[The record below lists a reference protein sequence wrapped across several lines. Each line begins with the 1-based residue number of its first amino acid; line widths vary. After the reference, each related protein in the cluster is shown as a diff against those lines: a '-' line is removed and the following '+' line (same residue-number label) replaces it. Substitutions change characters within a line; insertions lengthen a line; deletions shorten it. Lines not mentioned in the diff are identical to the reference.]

1 MLKERRSE
9 ILLTLAAL
17 MFASNGIASKLLLND
32 YISAWRLAQVR
43 SISTFIIL
51 AAYIAWRA
59 PKTLRITKREV
70 PRLAALGIIGIAAVN
85 GAYFLAI
92 SRMHVSIALLI
103 EFTAPVWIVLYLR
116 FVRKKHVPNEMWAAL
131 FLALLGL
138 AFVAQVW
145 QGLTLDG
152 IGVLAALGAAFALAF
167 FFLAG
172 EGITS
177 QRDVQSVTMWGF
189 GFAALGWSLLMPIW
203 TFPFDVFTVSIP
215 LEGAL
220 DGYGAP
226 GWVLIL
232 YVVLIG
238 TVVPYLLTLNGL
250 RNLSASTTSAFG
262 MLEPIFAGAVAWFW
276 FNESW
281 TIIQLIGGVIVIA
294 GIYMADRARSAAK

>member
-220 DGYGAP
+220 DGYSAP

-281 TIIQLIGGVIVIA
+281 TVIQLIGGVIVIA

>member
-1 MLKERRSE
+1 MFKARRSE
-9 ILLTLAAL
+9 ILLTLAAI

-43 SISTFIIL
+43 SILTFIIL

-70 PRLAALGIIGIAAVN
+70 PRLAALGAIGIAAVN

-116 FVRKKHVPNEMWAAL
+116 YVRKKHVPNEMWAAL

-172 EGITS
+172 EGITAH
-177 QRDVQSVTMWGF
+177 RDIQSVTMWGF
-189 GFAALGWSLLMPIW
+189 GFAAITWSLLMPIW

-220 DGYGAP
+220 DGYSAP

-238 TVVPYLLTLNGL
+238 TVVPYLFTLNGL

-281 TIIQLIGGVIVIA
+281 TVLQLFGGVIVIA

>member
-1 MLKERRSE
+1 MFKARHSE
-9 ILLTLAAL
+9 ILLTLAAV

-43 SISTFIIL
+43 AISTFIVLL
-51 AAYIAWRA
+51 ALIAWRA
-59 PKTLRITKREV
+59 PKTLRINKREV
-70 PRLAALGIIGIAAVN
+70 PRLAALGAFGIAAVN

-116 FVRKKHVPNEMWAAL
+116 YVRKKHVPNEMWAAL

-145 QGLTLDG
+145 KGLTLDG

-172 EGITS
+172 EGITAN
-177 QRDVQSVTMWGF
+177 RDNQSTTMWGF
-189 GFAALGWSLLMPIW
+189 GFAALTWSLLMPIW
-203 TFPFDVFTVSIP
+203 TFPFEVFTVSIP
-215 LEGAL
+215 LGGAL
-220 DGYGAP
+220 DGYSAS
-226 GWVLIL
+226 GWALIL

-238 TVVPYLLTLNGL
+238 TILPYLCVMNGL

-262 MLEPIFAGAVAWFW
+262 MLEPIFAGIIAWFW
-276 FNESW
+276 FSESW
-281 TIIQLIGGVIVIA
+281 TAIQLIGGVIVIT
-294 GIYMADRARSAAK
+294 GIYLADRARSAIN

>member
-51 AAYIAWRA
+51 AAYLTWRA

-220 DGYGAP
+220 DGYSAS

-281 TIIQLIGGVIVIA
+281 TVIQLIGGVIVIA

>member
-51 AAYIAWRA
+51 AAYITWRA

-116 FVRKKHVPNEMWAAL
+116 YVRKKHVPNEMWTAL

-145 QGLTLDG
+145 KGLTLDG

-220 DGYGAP
+220 DGYSAP

-281 TIIQLIGGVIVIA
+281 TVIQLIGGVIVIA

>member
-51 AAYIAWRA
+51 AAYITWRA

-116 FVRKKHVPNEMWAAL
+116 YVRKKHVPNEMWTAL

-145 QGLTLDG
+145 KGLTLDG

-189 GFAALGWSLLMPIW
+189 GFAALTWSLLMPIW

-220 DGYGAP
+220 DGYSAP

-276 FNESW
+276 FSESW
-281 TIIQLIGGVIVIA
+281 TVIQLIGGVIVIA

>member
-1 MLKERRSE
+1 MFKTRRSE
-9 ILLTLAAL
+9 ILLTLAAV

-70 PRLAALGIIGIAAVN
+70 PRLAALGAIGIAAVN

-116 FVRKKHVPNEMWAAL
+116 YVRKKHVPNEMWAAL

-172 EGITS
+172 EGITAH
-177 QRDVQSVTMWGF
+177 RDIQSVTMWGF
-189 GFAALGWSLLMPIW
+189 GFAALTWSLLMPIW

-220 DGYGAP
+220 DGYSAP

-238 TVVPYLLTLNGL
+238 TVVPYLFTLNGL

-262 MLEPIFAGAVAWFW
+262 MLEPI
-276 FNESW
+276 
-281 TIIQLIGGVIVIA
+281 
-294 GIYMADRARSAAK
+294 

>member
-1 MLKERRSE
+1 MFKERRSE
-9 ILLTLAAL
+9 ILLTLAAV

-59 PKTLRITKREV
+59 PKTLRITKSEV
-70 PRLAALGIIGIAAVN
+70 PRLAALGTIGIAAVN

-172 EGITS
+172 EGITA
-177 QRDVQSVTMWGF
+177 QRDIQSVTMWGF
-189 GFAALGWSLLMPIW
+189 GFAALAWSLLMPIW
-203 TFPFDVFTVSIP
+203 TFPFDVFTFSIP

-220 DGYGAP
+220 DGYSAS

-262 MLEPIFAGAVAWFW
+262 MLEPIFAGAVAWVW
-276 FNESW
+276 FGESW
-281 TIIQLIGGVIVIA
+281 TVLQLFGGVIVIA
-294 GIYMADRARSAAK
+294 GIYMADRARSAVK

>member
-51 AAYIAWRA
+51 AAYITWRA

-116 FVRKKHVPNEMWAAL
+116 YVRKRHVPNEMWTAL

-145 QGLTLDG
+145 KGLTLDG

-189 GFAALGWSLLMPIW
+189 GFAALAWSLLMPIW

-220 DGYGAP
+220 DGYSAP

-281 TIIQLIGGVIVIA
+281 TVIQLIGGVIVIA

>member
-51 AAYIAWRA
+51 AAYITWRA

-189 GFAALGWSLLMPIW
+189 GFAALAWSLLMPIW
-203 TFPFDVFTVSIP
+203 TFPFDVFAVSIP

-220 DGYGAP
+220 DGYSAP

-250 RNLSASTTSAFG
+250 RNLSASTASAFG

-281 TIIQLIGGVIVIA
+281 TVIQLIGGVIVIA

>member
-116 FVRKKHVPNEMWAAL
+116 YVRKKHVPNEMWTAL

-145 QGLTLDG
+145 KGLTLDG

-167 FFLAG
+167 FFIAG

-220 DGYGAP
+220 DGYSAP

-281 TIIQLIGGVIVIA
+281 TVIQLIGGVIVIA

>member
-1 MLKERRSE
+1 MLKDRRSE

-17 MFASNGIASKLLLND
+17 MFASNGIASKLLLNGH
-32 YISAWRLAQVR
+32 ISAWRLAQVR
-43 SISTFIIL
+43 SLSTFLIL
-51 AAYIAWRA
+51 AALIAWRA
-59 PKTLRITKREV
+59 PKTMRISKREV
-70 PRLAALGIIGIAAVN
+70 PRLAALGAFGIAAVN
-85 GAYFLAI
+85 GTYFLAI

-116 FVRKKHVPNEMWAAL
+116 YVRKKHVPNEMWVAL

-145 QGLTLDG
+145 DGLTLDG
-152 IGVLAALGAAFALAF
+152 IGVIAALTSAFAVAF

-172 EGITS
+172 EGFTS
-177 QRDVQSVTMWGF
+177 TRDNQSTTMWGF
-189 GFAALGWSLLMPIW
+189 GFAALSWSLIMPLW

-215 LEGAL
+215 LEGAFE
-220 DGYGAP
+220 GYNAP

-232 YVVLIG
+232 YVVFIG
-238 TVVPYLLTLNGL
+238 TVFPYLCVMNGL

-262 MLEPIFAGAVAWFW
+262 MLEPIFAGIIAWFW
-276 FNESW
+276 FGESW
-281 TIIQLIGGVIVIA
+281 TPIQLLGGVTVIA

>member
-1 MLKERRSE
+1 M
-9 ILLTLAAL
+9 
-17 MFASNGIASKLLLND
+17 
-32 YISAWRLAQVR
+32 
-43 SISTFIIL
+43 
-51 AAYIAWRA
+51 
-59 PKTLRITKREV
+59 RITKREV
-70 PRLAALGIIGIAAVN
+70 PRLAALGAFGIAAVN
-85 GAYFLAI
+85 GTYFLAI

-116 FVRKKHVPNEMWAAL
+116 YVRKKHVPNEMWLAL

-145 QGLTLDG
+145 NGLTLDG
-152 IGVLAALGAAFALAF
+152 IGVLAALASAFAVAF

-172 EGITS
+172 EGMTER
-177 QRDVQSVTMWGF
+177 RDNQSTTMWGF
-189 GFAALGWSLLMPIW
+189 GFAALTWSLMMPLW

-220 DGYGAP
+220 EGHNAP

-232 YVVLIG
+232 YVVFIG
-238 TVVPYLLTLNGL
+238 TVFPYLCVMNGL

-262 MLEPIFAGAVAWFW
+262 MLEPIFAGIIAWFW
-276 FNESW
+276 FGESW
-281 TIIQLIGGVIVIA
+281 TTIQLVGGVIVIA

>member
-1 MLKERRSE
+1 MFKTRRSE
-9 ILLTLAAL
+9 ILLTLAAI

-32 YISAWRLAQVR
+32 YISAWRLAQIR
-43 SISTFIIL
+43 SISTFFIL

-70 PRLAALGIIGIAAVN
+70 PRLAALGAIGIAAVN

-116 FVRKKHVPNEMWAAL
+116 YVRKKHVPNEMWAAL

-172 EGITS
+172 EGITAH
-177 QRDVQSVTMWGF
+177 RDIQSVTMWGF
-189 GFAALGWSLLMPIW
+189 GFAALTWSLLMPIW

-220 DGYGAP
+220 DGYSAP

-238 TVVPYLLTLNGL
+238 TVVPYLFTLNGL

-276 FNESW
+276 FSESW
-281 TIIQLIGGVIVIA
+281 TAIQLLGGVIVIA
-294 GIYMADRARSAAK
+294 GIYMADRARNAAK

>member
-1 MLKERRSE
+1 MFKARRSE
-9 ILLTLAAL
+9 ILLTLAAV

-43 SISTFIIL
+43 SILTFIIL

-70 PRLAALGIIGIAAVN
+70 PRLAALGAIGIAAVN

-103 EFTAPVWIVLYLR
+103 EFTAPVWIVLYLSN
-116 FVRKKHVPNEMWAAL
+116 VRKKHVPNEMWAAL

-172 EGITS
+172 EGITAH
-177 QRDVQSVTMWGF
+177 RDIQSVTMWGF
-189 GFAALGWSLLMPIW
+189 GFAALTWSLLMPIW

-220 DGYGAP
+220 DGYSAP

-238 TVVPYLLTLNGL
+238 TVVPYLFTLNGL

-281 TIIQLIGGVIVIA
+281 TVLQLFGGVIVIA